1 MKRFLKF
8 VIISMCAVINP
19 TLIIAQDQTSSEAN
33 SDSSNEVRQAS
44 EESLEPSK
52 FISDGSSILIPKTQT
67 KITPISGWEVITS
80 TNMSV
85 IMQEPE
91 AEKTADDIKYQRNI
105 TVALIQNPSY
115 MSETRMAKFIEELKD
130 SYGKSATNYTIAE
143 SKIFDIQNHKA
154 IMVYA
159 AYSLNN
165 IDLMQLN
172 ILVSDNSKQYML
184 TYTDLASR
192 FTNEALFNQAW
203 ESMVS
208 IQIESDPVNP
218 VNELAKYGIVVLVSL
233 IALVSII
240 KAKKRSASKFYEQE
254 SDSIYSDDDNYDYN
268 YSSLEHTKV
277 SKKNNHNDWNGANE
291 DDYSS
296 EICSGFDF

>member
-1 MKRFLKF
+1 MKNLVKLA
-8 VIISMCAVINP
+8 IISMCATINP
-19 TLIIAQDQTSSEAN
+19 ALIIAQDQEQSEATA
-33 SDSSNEVRQAS
+33 DSSSEVRQAS
-44 EESLEPSK
+44 EEVTPSR
-52 FISDGSSILIPKTQT
+52 FTADGSSILIPKTQT

-91 AEKTADDIKYQRNI
+91 VEKTADDIKYQRNI

-115 MSETRMAKFIEELKD
+115 MNETRMAKFVEELKD
-130 SYGKSATNYTIAE
+130 SYGKSANNYTVAE

-159 AYSLNN
+159 AYTLNN

-192 FTNEALFNQAW
+192 FSQENLFNQAW

-208 IQIESDPVNP
+208 IELESDPVNP
-218 VNELAKYGIVVLVSL
+218 MNEMAKYAIIVLVSL
-233 IALVSII
+233 IAIVSII
-240 KAKKRSASKFYEQE
+240 KARKRSASKFYEQE
-254 SDSIYSDDDNYDYN
+254 SDSIYSDDSDDEDY
-268 YSSLEHTKV
+268 SLEHTKV
-277 SKKNNHNDWNGANE
+277 SKNNNQSDWNRASE
-291 DDYSS
+291 DDDYSDD
-296 EICSGFDF
+296 ICSGFNF